1 MVLAQQVSE
10 HKGTSDVRPLFR
22 EARQIAGKKPMTMTS
37 DGAAN
42 FAEACKNE
50 YYTNTKPRTVHIK
63 DITLTGKIHNQKM
76 ERMNGEVRDREKV
89 VRGVKSEESPLL
101 KGSQIFHN
109 FVRPH
114 DGLNGITPAEAAGIK
129 VEGGNKWMTFIQ
141 NASKMNE

>member
-1 MVLAQQVSE
+1 
-10 HKGTSDVRPLFR
+10 
-22 EARQIAGKKPMTMTS
+22 MTMTS

-50 YYTNTKPRTVHIK
+50 YYTNTRPRTTHIK
-63 DITLTGKIHNQKM
+63 DITLAGKIHNQKM

-129 VEGGNKWMTFIQ
+129 VEGEN
-141 NASKMNE
+141 